1 MKLRSSRSERDS
13 CVKLTVTE
21 NIREDYVFTY
31 SSSVDIRGGNLN
43 TVTVLI

>member
-1 MKLRSSRSERDS
+1 MKLRSSHSERDRGA
-13 CVKLTVTE
+13 KLKITE
-21 NIREDYVFTY
+21 NIRKDYVFTY